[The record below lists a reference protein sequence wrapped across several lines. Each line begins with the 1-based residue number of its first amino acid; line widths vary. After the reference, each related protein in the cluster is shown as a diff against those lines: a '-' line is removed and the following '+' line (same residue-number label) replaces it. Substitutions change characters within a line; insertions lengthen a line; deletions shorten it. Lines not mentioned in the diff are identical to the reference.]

1 MSSELPTIIKR
12 AIEGVFN
19 ENPNWTL
26 LEFLNYRAEASDFT
40 YDKAS
45 EHKLYR
51 EALKILSKDHD
62 KARKRLLKFENEK
75 SSVVV
80 KVFWLEVEKRIYE
93 KQISIVRADGILNIL
108 KATNKSQ
115 QLVMNIQHQYLSG
128 LYSNVQDDVNNET
141 NPDDELDDEHADDE
155 HADESVTDDDPEDN
169 MMDID

>member
-62 KARKRLLKFENEK
+62 KARKRLLKFELAEHISTGEGVFPRALLNSYIVTAITQPDGDNEK

-128 LYSNVQDDVNNET
+128 LYSNVQ
-141 NPDDELDDEHADDE
+141 
-155 HADESVTDDDPEDN
+155 
-169 MMDID
+169 